1 MMKRLALSVLVLA
14 LCGCQATGLH
24 DSGPISPTLASIDGA
39 LKDANAAQPTSSN
52 TPPPEVAA
60 ALLPPVTLNL
70 PEAAQPAEPRFDV
83 AVNHVPAQQFFMGL
97 VDGSPY
103 NMVVHPEVGGEISL
117 NLKNVTVDEV
127 MNTVNSVY
135 GYEYSRNGSVY
146 EVLPARLRSH
156 VFKVDYLN
164 MRRIGAS
171 QTRVSSGQ
179 ITQNENDNSNNGSN
193 GSNSSGSSG
202 NTGNTGNR
210 TNNNTSGNNTNNNS
224 GSANVVSGSQVNTQS
239 EADFWR
245 DLKTSLELLVGMVNR
260 QAGIVVVRAM
270 PGELREIGD
279 YLSTLQNAVERQVV
293 LEAKIIEVELN
304 DGFQS
309 GINWAALGEPGNN
322 KTIVVGQVGG
332 GTLLNR
338 NGRTS
343 GTGSTNGTINP
354 IFPNVPDA
362 FNVSPFGGMFGIA
375 ANLNDFVALIELL
388 KTQGQVQVLSSPRV
402 STVNNQKA
410 VIKVGTDEFFVTDI
424 DTNTDTSNGTS
435 NQSVDVQLTPFFSGV
450 ALDVIPEINDRDEV
464 ILHIHPTI
472 SEVTEQNKD
481 ISLNVKDTLSIPL
494 ARSTI
499 RESDAVVR
507 ARSGQVIVIGG
518 LMKDS
523 RRDDQAKTPFLG
535 DLPGI
540 GAAFRHTR
548 KLSTKSELVILLR
561 PHVISG
567 SQGWN
572 DQLQSSN
579 QRIDSLQ
586 GSGAGSSGTESSSG
600 ATPR

>member
-1 MMKRLALSVLVLA
+1 MRGDPV
-14 LCGCQATGLH
+14 
-24 DSGPISPTLASIDGA
+24 SPTLPSIDAA
-39 LKDANAAQPTSSN
+39 LKDAQASQPATSSA
-52 TPPPEVAA
+52 PPPEVAA

-97 VDGSPY
+97 VDGTAY

-135 GYEYSRNGSVY
+135 GYEYSRNGSVF

-179 ITQNENDNSNNGSN
+179 ITQNETNNSGNNSN
-193 GSNSSGSSG
+193 GSNNTNNTNNSN
-202 NTGNTGNR
+202 NTGNT
-210 TNNNTSGNNTNNNS
+210 NNNTGANNNS
-224 GSANVVSGSQVNTQS
+224 GGTNAVSGSQVNTQS

-245 DLKTSLELLVGMVNR
+245 DLKTSLELLIGTEGDHRVVVNP

-304 DGFQS
+304 DGFQA

-322 KTIVVGQVGG
+322 KSIVVGQFGG
-332 GTLLNR
+332 GTLLDDSNQ
-338 NGRTS
+338 GRTFS
-343 GTGSTNGTINP
+343 APLGDPSNAFEFST
-354 IFPNVPDA
+354 
-362 FNVSPFGGMFGIA
+362 FGGMFGIA
-375 ANLNDFVALIELL
+375 ADLNDFAALIELL

-410 VIKVGTDEFFVTDI
+410 VIKVGSDEFFVTDI
-424 DTNTDTSNGTS
+424 DTNTDTTNGTS

-450 ALDVIPEINDRDEV
+450 ALDVIPQINDKDEV

-472 SEVTEQNKD
+472 SEVTEQTKD
-481 ISLNVKDTLSIPL
+481 ITLNTSDTLNVPL

-499 RESDAVVR
+499 RESDAIVR

-518 LMKDS
+518 LMKDAHS
-523 RRDDQAKTPFLG
+523 EEKAKTPFLG
-535 DLPGI
+535 DLPGV

-548 KLSTKSELVILLR
+548 ERATKSELVILLR

-567 SQGWN
+567 AQGWN
-572 DQLQSSN
+572 DMLQSTN
-579 QRIDSLQ
+579 RRIDSLQ
-586 GSGAGSSGTESSSG
+586 DSG

>member
-1 MMKRLALSVLVLA
+1 MNTRKDYAMRHLTRHLVVSALVLA
-14 LCGCQATGLH
+14 LCGCQTAGMRDGNTTPRL
-24 DSGPISPTLASIDGA
+24 SSIDDA
-39 LKDANAAQPTSSN
+39 LKDAQRAQPADAN
-52 TPPPEVAA
+52 TPPPAVAA
-60 ALLPPVTLNL
+60 ALLPPVTMNL
-70 PEAAQPAEPRFDV
+70 PPAALPTEPRFDV

-97 VDGSPY
+97 VDGTAY

-117 NLKNVTVDEV
+117 TLKNVTVNEV
-127 MNTVNSVY
+127 MSTVNSVY
-135 GYEYSRNGSVY
+135 GYEFSRNGSVF
-146 EVLPARLRSH
+146 EVLPARLRST

-164 MRRIGAS
+164 MRRLGS
-171 QTRVSSGQ
+171 SNTRVSSGQ
-179 ITQNENDNSNNGSN
+179 ITQNSNSNSDSGSSAN
-193 GSNSSGSSG
+193 GSNSDSSTTNSNGSRSSD
-202 NTGNTGNR
+202 T
-210 TNNNTSGNNTNNNS
+210 
-224 GSANVVSGSQVNTQS
+224 VSGSEVNTES

-245 DLKTSLELLVGMVNR
+245 DLKNSLELLIGIEGDHRVVVNP
-260 QAGIVVVRAM
+260 QAGIVIVRAM
-270 PGELREIGD
+270 PGELREVGE
-279 YLSTLQNAVERQVV
+279 YLSTLQNAVQRQVV

-304 DGFQS
+304 DGFQA
-309 GINWAALGEPGNN
+309 GINWAALGEPDEGE
-322 KTIVVGQVGG
+322 TIVVGQIGG

-338 NGRTS
+338 NGRAN
-343 GTGSTNGTINP
+343 GSDNSGTINP
-354 IFPNVPDA
+354 IFPNVPDS
-362 FNVSPFGGMFGIA
+362 FQVSPFGGMFGIA

-388 KTQGQVQVLSSPRV
+388 KTQGNVQVLSSPRV

-424 DTNTDTSNGTS
+424 DTDTDTTNGTS

-450 ALDVIPEINDRDEV
+450 ALDVIPQINDQDEV

-472 SEVTEQNKD
+472 SEVTEQNKE
-481 ISLNVKDTLSIPL
+481 ISLNTDDTLTVPL

-535 DLPGI
+535 DLPGV

-548 KLSTKSELVILLR
+548 ELSTKSELVILLR
-561 PHVISG
+561 PVVISG

-572 DQLQSSN
+572 DQLQSTN
-579 QRIDSLQ
+579 QRLDTLQ
-586 GSGAGSSGTESSSG
+586 GTG

>member
-1 MMKRLALSVLVLA
+1 MNTRKDYAMKQPAILKHAVIAALVLA
-14 LCGCQATGLH
+14 LVGCQSAGMR
-24 DSGPISPTLASIDGA
+24 DGGPISPTLGSIDSA
-39 LKDANAAQPTSSN
+39 MKDAQASQPATPN

-60 ALLPPVTLNL
+60 ALLPPVTMNL
-70 PEAAQPAEPRFDV
+70 PEAALPAEPRFDV

-97 VDGSPY
+97 VDGTAY

-135 GYEYSRNGSVY
+135 GYEFSRNGSVF

-164 MRRIGAS
+164 MRRLGTS

-179 ITQNENDNSNNGSN
+179 ITQAQRSTGGAGNTN
-193 GSNSSGSSG
+193 
-202 NTGNTGNR
+202 NTGNTAG
-210 TNNNTSGNNTNNNS
+210 NTNTNAGNTGT
-224 GSANVVSGSQVNTQS
+224 GSNVVSGSEVNTQS

-245 DLKTSLELLVGMVNR
+245 DLKTSLELLVGTEGEHRVVVNP

-270 PGELREIGD
+270 PGELREVGE
-279 YLSTLQNAVERQVV
+279 YLSTLQNAIERQVV
-293 LEAKIIEVELN
+293 LEAKIIEVELS
-304 DGFQS
+304 DGFQA
-309 GINWAALGEPGNN
+309 GINWAAIGRPGPN
-322 KTIVVGQVGG
+322 KSIVVGQFGG
-332 GTLLNR
+332 GTLVGDSTQATTVTPPFGNSVSDPFQF
-338 NGRTS
+338 S
-343 GTGSTNGTINP
+343 G
-354 IFPNVPDA
+354 
-362 FNVSPFGGMFGIA
+362 FGGMFGVA
-375 ANLNDFVALIELL
+375 ADLNDFSALIDLL

-424 DTNTDTSNGTS
+424 DTTTDSSSGTT

-450 ALDVIPEINDRDEV
+450 ALDVIPQINDQDEV

-472 SEVTEQNKD
+472 SEVSEQSKE
-481 ISLNVKDTLSIPL
+481 ISLNANDALNVPL
-494 ARSTI
+494 ARSTT

-523 RRDDQAKTPFLG
+523 RRDEQARTPLLG
-535 DLPGI
+535 DIPGV

-548 KLSTKSELVILLR
+548 ERATKSELVILLR

-567 SQGWN
+567 AQGWN
-572 DQLQSSN
+572 DQLQSTN

-586 GSGAGSSGTESSSG
+586 GSSGSG

>member
-1 MMKRLALSVLVLA
+1 MNTRTDHAIKHAALATPMLALVLA
-14 LCGCQATGLH
+14 LAGCQSA
-24 DSGPISPTLASIDGA
+24 GPRDGGAVSPTLASID
-39 LKDANAAQPTSSN
+39 DAFQAARNTPPATPH

-70 PEAAQPAEPRFDV
+70 PEAAQPAAPRFDV
-83 AVNHVPAQQFFMGL
+83 AVDHVPAQQFFMGL
-97 VDGSPY
+97 VDGTTY

-117 NLKNVTVDEV
+117 NLRNVTVEEV
-127 MNTVNSVY
+127 MSTVNSVY
-135 GYEYSRNGSVY
+135 GYEFSRNGSVF

-164 MRRIGAS
+164 MRRLGAS
-171 QTRVSSGQ
+171 HTRVSSGQ
-179 ITQNENDNSNNGSN
+179 ITQNDTGDTSDTSG
-193 GSNSSGSSG
+193 GGSGSTGSG
-202 NTGNTGNR
+202 GTNT
-210 TNNNTSGNNTNNNS
+210 TSGDDSGTANT
-224 GSANVVSGSQVNTQS
+224 VSGSEVNTQS
-239 EADFWR
+239 EADFWK
-245 DLKTSLELLVGMVNR
+245 DLKTTLELLIGTEGEHRVVVNP

-270 PGELREIGD
+270 PGELREIGE
-279 YLSTLQNAVERQVV
+279 YLGTLQNAVERQVV
-293 LEAKIIEVELN
+293 LEAKIVEVELN
-304 DGFQS
+304 DGFQA
-309 GINWAALGEPGNN
+309 GINWAALGEPDEGE
-322 KTIVVGQVGG
+322 TLVVGQIGG

-338 NGRTS
+338 NGRATTTGDS
-343 GTGSTNGTINP
+343 GTLNP
-354 IFPNVPDA
+354 IFPDLPDA
-362 FNVSPFGGMFGIA
+362 FQVSPFGGMFGIA

-424 DTNTDTSNGTS
+424 RSNTSTAINNTA
-435 NQSVDVQLTPFFSGV
+435 NQNVSVQLTPFFSGV
-450 ALDVIPEINDRDEV
+450 ALDVIPQINDQDEV

-481 ISLNVKDTLSIPL
+481 ISLNTRDTLSVPL

-518 LMKDS
+518 LMKDA

-535 DLPGI
+535 DLPGV
-540 GAAFRHTR
+540 GAAFRHKR
-548 KLSTKSELVILLR
+548 ELSTKSELVILLR

-567 SQGWN
+567 AQGWN
-572 DQLQSSN
+572 DQLQSSS
-579 QRIDSLQ
+579 QRIDTLQ
-586 GSGAGSSGTESSSG
+586 GSGA
-600 ATPR
+600 TPR